1 MATRTFDVI
10 VSGGPRGLRGG
21 IRAAQLGKKVVIV
34 EREHLGG
41 ICLNWGCIPTKA
53 LLRSAE
59 VFHLFH
65 RAKEFGLKVEKPDF
79 DFPAVI
85 QRSRAVAKQLSGGVR
100 GLMRKNK
107 IDVVMGAATLTAPGR
122 VAVTTD
128 KGGEEL
134 GGQGGG
140 ARDRRAGAGP
150 AGARARRRP
159 DLGLQDRA
167 PAAADA
173 QEPPGDRLGRHRHR
187 VRELLQHDGRQGR
200 RSWRSWTASCPW
212 RTPRC
217 RPSPGSSSRSRA

>member
-1 MATRTFDVI
+1 
-10 VSGGPRGLRGG
+10 
-21 IRAAQLGKKVVIV
+21 VIV

-53 LLRSAE
+53 LLRSSE

-107 IDVVMGAATLTAPGR
+107 IDVVMGTATLTAPGR

-134 GGQGGG
+134 E
-140 ARDRRAGAGP
+140 AKAVVLAT
-150 AGARARRRP
+150 GARARVLPGLEP
-159 DLGLQDRA
+159 DGDLIWDYKTALQPPRM
-167 PAAADA
+167 PK
-173 QEPPGDRLGRHRHR
+173 EPPGDRLGRHRHR

-217 RPSPGSSSRSRA
+217 RPSPGSSYRSRA